1 MRRRVEVGLER
12 ITFFSDGVFAI
23 AITLLVLPLT
33 DAEIGPGPVA
43 PQLVELLPRMLTFA
57 LSFAVIGRY
66 WTVHHQLFARFDRAD
81 ARMMTL
87 NLGYLFGI
95 AFLPFPTSLLG
106 GHGDS
111 TAAVVLY
118 AANLVV
124 IGSFSAAMWA
134 YGSYRGRLT
143 RADVTPDEARH
154 TLVNGLAPV
163 VSFLPSL
170 VIAPLS
176 PTWAMLSWLLTVPVS
191 AVAERLFPEHR
202 AARARAGAGT
212 PDTA

>member
-1 MRRRVEVGLER
+1 MRRGIQVGLER
-12 ITFFSDGVFAI
+12 IMFFSDGVFAI

-33 DAEIGPGPVA
+33 DAEIGEGPVG
-43 PQLVELLPRMLTFA
+43 PQLLELLPRMATFL

-66 WTVHHQLFARFDRAD
+66 WTVHHRLFARFDRAD
-81 ARMMTL
+81 ARLMTL
-87 NLGYLFGI
+87 NLGYLCGI

-118 AANLVV
+118 AANLVL

-134 YGSYRGRLT
+134 YGAVGGRLT
-143 RADVTPDEARH
+143 RPEVTPAEARR
-154 TLVNGLAPV
+154 TLLDGLAPV

-170 VIAPLS
+170 AIAPVS
-176 PTWAMLSWLLTVPVS
+176 PTAAMLSWLLTIPVS
-191 AVAERLFPEHR
+191 AAADRLGGTGPEPSR
-202 AARARAGAGT
+202 AT
-212 PDTA
+212 